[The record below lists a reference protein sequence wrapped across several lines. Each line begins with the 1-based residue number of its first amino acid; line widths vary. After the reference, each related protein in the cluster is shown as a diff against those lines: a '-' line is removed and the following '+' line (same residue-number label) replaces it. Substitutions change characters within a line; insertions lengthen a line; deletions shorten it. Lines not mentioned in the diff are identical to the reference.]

1 MTISIIIHVYNVENY
16 IRKCLDSVIA
26 QKCDGFN
33 IECVLVDD
41 CIPDN
46 SMVIVE
52 DVVNSYHGK
61 DVTFVIL
68 HHEVN
73 KGLSIA
79 RNTGIDASTGDYVCF
94 LDSDDCLMENTLHEL
109 LSYALSNPMAD
120 IVMGSS
126 LCVGVNTTTNSAI
139 TKGQVGPVLL
149 NDKEKLWEL
158 LLRRQIDHHVW
169 NKLIKRPFGD
179 QHKLYFDAGVIYEDI
194 PWMYRVVQHVSSILV
209 IPNLTYIYENNPN
222 SIIHTIEKR
231 SANVIRSFAFICKMV
246 LENPPQVN
254 GKTAHFVA
262 HRLFLLHWM
271 LFALDVRDKYGIDEE
286 TNKTLETIKRRMLGG
301 SLKHGRILLS
311 LNILMLFFPFNKFL
325 KFRFVRTNV
334 DRFNKIVYKF
344 SWR

>member
-1 MTISIIIHVYNVENY
+1 MTISIIIPVYNVENY

-46 SMVIVE
+46 SMMIVE
-52 DVVNSYHGK
+52 DVVNNYHGK

-79 RNTGIDASTGDYVCF
+79 RNTGIYASTGDYVCF

-109 LSYALSNPMAD
+109 LSYALSNPMVD

-126 LCVGVNTTTNSAI
+126 LCVGVNATTN
-139 TKGQVGPVLL
+139 
-149 NDKEKLWEL
+149 
-158 LLRRQIDHHVW
+158 
-169 NKLIKRPFGD
+169 

-271 LFALDVRDKYGIDEE
+271 LFVLDVRDKYGIDEE
-286 TNKTLETIKRRMLGG
+286 TNKTLETIKRRMLRG

-311 LNILMLFFPFNKFL
+311 LLGNRICVL
-325 KFRFVRTNV
+325 
-334 DRFNKIVYKF
+334 II
-344 SWR
+344 